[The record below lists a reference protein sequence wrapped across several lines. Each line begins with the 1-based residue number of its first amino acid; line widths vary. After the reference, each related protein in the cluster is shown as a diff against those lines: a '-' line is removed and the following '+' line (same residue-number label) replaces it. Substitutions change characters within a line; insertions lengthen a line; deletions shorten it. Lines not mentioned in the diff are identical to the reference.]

1 MASTYSSRLRIELI
15 GTGEQSGTWGI
26 TTNTNLG
33 TLIEEAIAGVASIT
47 MTDADYTLTTA
58 NGATDQA
65 RQMVLNMS
73 GALTATRNVICP
85 AVQKVYIV
93 QNATSGGQ
101 SIVIKTAAGSGVTV
115 PNGTATLVFCNGTNV
130 VPAMDAFTGNLV
142 IGDSSADTLTINST
156 VQPGVVISGSSS
168 GNALRVT
175 QTGSGNALLV
185 EDAANPDGSPFVI
198 DSSGNVGIGLTSPAY
213 GFNSRKDTTISDVQM
228 ASASYDSVSF
238 SVATQETVPN
248 SLFFSPDGRNL
259 YVMGST
265 GDDVNQYVLS
275 TAWNVSTASYV
286 RIFSVAGQDSA
297 PHGLFFR
304 QDGLKMYMVGQ
315 TNDTVYQYAL
325 TSPWDISTASYES
338 KSVSVA
344 AQDITP
350 VGVYFRPEGT
360 RMFVVGNTGDDVYQY
375 NLSTA
380 WDVSTASYVQSFS
393 VAGQTSTPQDLSFVE
408 DGTRMFVLG
417 SDTDA
422 VAIYNLTTPWDIST
436 ATYSSTQFSVSSQE
450 TSPTGLYVR
459 PDGLKMYVVGN
470 TNNTVYQYSIPS
482 LTTRLVGT
490 TDIIGSADVWQDI
503 TVYGSGY
510 FKNAFQVPISSTTTA
525 APAAGYIRFNTT
537 TVSFEGFNGTDWSQ
551 VGGGATG
558 GGTDNV
564 FYLND
569 QTVTTSYSIPSG
581 QNAGTFGPVTINSG
595 ATVTVPSGSVWTVV

>member
-1 MASTYSSRLRIELI
+1 
-15 GTGEQSGTWGI
+15 
-26 TTNTNLG
+26 
-33 TLIEEAIAGVASIT
+33 
-47 MTDADYTLTTA
+47 
-58 NGATDQA
+58 
-65 RQMVLNMS
+65 
-73 GALTATRNVICP
+73 
-85 AVQKVYIV
+85 
-93 QNATSGGQ
+93 
-101 SIVIKTAAGSGVTV
+101 
-115 PNGTATLVFCNGTNV
+115 LVFCNGTNV